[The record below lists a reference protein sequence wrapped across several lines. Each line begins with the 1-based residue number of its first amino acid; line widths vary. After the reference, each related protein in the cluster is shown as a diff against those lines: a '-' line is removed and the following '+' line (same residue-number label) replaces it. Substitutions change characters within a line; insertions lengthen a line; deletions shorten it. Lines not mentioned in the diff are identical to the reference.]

1 MKEKDFVAFLTEA
14 GRYDKTAEKCTVCGI
29 ILPSFS
35 DYLLRGPAGALGTK
49 YNVLSYNEQGLTVIP
64 INNITGNML
73 PDESAFIPGEKI
85 TSMKTVP
92 KLTYHRLYVGTSD
105 GTAVFRLNKV
115 LIGYGWHK
123 RNLPSFIATVNGL
136 EEPVHI

>member
-1 MKEKDFVAFLTEA
+1 MLKEKDFVAFLSEA

-49 YNVLSYNEQGLTVIP
+49 YNVLSYSEQGLTVIP

-92 KLTYHRLYVGTSD
+92 KAYLPQTVCWDFGWYGCFPIKQSADRLRLT
-105 GTAVFRLNKV
+105 
-115 LIGYGWHK
+115 
-123 RNLPSFIATVNGL
+123 
-136 EEPVHI
+136 